1 MPELGPTMSETYLT
15 YFNAFQ
21 VLGIIAALFFA
32 RWVGKGNKRLHQRN
46 QERNRSRLK
55 RHAEA

>member
-1 MPELGPTMSETYLT
+1 MSDTYLT

-21 VLGIIAALFFA
+21 VAGIIAAFFA
-32 RWVGKGNKRLHQRN
+32 TRWVKKGNKRLQQQN
-46 QERNRSRLK
+46 QERSKTRLK

>member
-1 MPELGPTMSETYLT
+1 MPELGTTMSDTYLT

-32 RWVGKGNKRLHQRN
+32 HWVRKDNKRLHQRN

>member
-1 MPELGPTMSETYLT
+1 MSETYLT

-21 VLGIIAALFFA
+21 VLGIIAALFLA